1 VELNVK
7 GERKMAKSKG
17 LGDTVAKVTAATGI
31 QSFVKKVSKGD
42 CGCEGRRKK
51 LNDLFP
57 YSK

>member
-7 GERKMAKSKG
+7 EERKMKKSNG

-31 QSFVKKVSKGD
+31 QSLVKKVTNGD
-42 CGCEGRRKK
+42 CGCNNRRKK

-57 YSK
+57 CAK